1 MFDVTAIGELLI
13 DFTQTRN
20 SDEET
25 VSFVRHPGGAP
36 ANVLAALAK
45 LNRKVAFIGKVGN
58 DSFGQYLEKVLIDS
72 GIDTKGLNFSN
83 EIPTT
88 LAFVHLNEEGDRS
101 FSFYRNPGADMM
113 LQTEEV
119 DHEILGQSK
128 IVHFGSL
135 SLTDE
140 PARTA
145 TFAAIEQA
153 KAMGKIISFDP
164 NYRSQLWKSEDHA
177 KKMMKKG
184 LLYADIVKLSE
195 EEFHLLAGGRE
206 SREGTDYLMKEN
218 QLSLLFVTVGNEGC
232 FFRRGEDF
240 GKMSGFKVKAV
251 DTTGAGDAF
260 LGGILHKLIEF
271 NVHPSQLKL
280 REVVEMAEFANIV
293 AGLSVTKK
301 GGIPSMPL
309 FEKVEQ
315 LLNREGSKQ
324 NVDV

>member
-20 SDEET
+20 AEDGT
-25 VSFVRHPGGAP
+25 VSFVWNPGGAP

-45 LNRKVAFIGKVGN
+45 FNRKAAFIGKVGN
-58 DSFGQYLEKVLIDS
+58 DSFGHYLEQVLIDS
-72 GIDTKGLNFSN
+72 GIDTQGLTFPN

-88 LAFVHLNEEGDRS
+88 LAFVHLNDEGDRS

-119 DHEILGQSK
+119 DHEILSQSK
-128 IVHFGSL
+128 IIHFGSL

-145 TFAAIEQA
+145 TFEAIKQA
-153 KAMGKIISFDP
+153 KAMGKIISLDP
-164 NYRSQLWKSEDHA
+164 NYRSQLWKSEEHA

-184 LLYADIVKLSE
+184 LLNADVVKLSE
-195 EEFHLLAGGRE
+195 EEFHLLAGE
-206 SREGTDYLMKEN
+206 MEFREGTDYLMREF
-218 QLSLLFVTVGNEGC
+218 QLSLLFVTLGNEGC
-232 FFRRGEDF
+232 LFRHGEDF
-240 GKMSGFKVKAV
+240 GKISGYKVKAV

-260 LGGILHKLIEF
+260 LGGILHKVIEY

-280 REVVEMAEFANIV
+280 SEVVDMATFANNV
-293 AGLSVTKK
+293 AALSVTKK
-301 GGIPSMPL
+301 GGIPSMPQL
-309 FEKVEQ
+309 KEVEE
-315 LLNREGSKQ
+315 LLNLEGSNQ
-324 NVDV
+324 NVDG